1 MKVLRRIALA
11 GILLALAGQAMA
23 AGFTRE
29 SFVVELR
36 ELAFGVRPVPV
47 ELWIPD
53 TGKASYPLVI
63 AQHGST
69 LDGYRF
75 EGGKG
80 RTDTYSSRMMQAAVA
95 RGFAVA
101 VLDAFYGKNLAP
113 SDKTQFPNA
122 GAYAVRLRAHLLA
135 KESRLDPRN
144 TFYTGFSYGG
154 DTALGQL
161 ASRNPTPWAAVVA
174 AEAGCNTFFKPRPL
188 PYPVLIMKGT
198 ESHYYPRACQIAA
211 EENRKIGNRVEVLLF
226 EKANHYFSHNG
237 QIVRGLAFNGCTDNP
252 AIHDDATGTWT
263 FYDGTP
269 TTRDEI
275 NRRCFRNEGGKGQ
288 TYEKMDEAVSKAL
301 DFFTQNLRP

>member
-1 MKVLRRIALA
+1 MTRSR
-11 GILLALAGQAMA
+11 LLALAAMLLMLAGQTMA

-36 ELAFGVRPVPV
+36 EPAFGERPVPV

-53 TGKASYPLVI
+53 TGKPSYPLVI
-63 AQHGST
+63 TQHGST

-101 VLDAFYGKNLAP
+101 VLDAFYEKNLAP

-122 GAYAVRLRAHLLA
+122 GAYGVRLRAHLLA
-135 KESRLDPRN
+135 KDARLDPLN
-144 TFYTGFSYGG
+144 TFYTGYSYGG
-154 DTALGQL
+154 DMAMWQL
-161 ASRNPTPWAAVVA
+161 SSRNPTPWAAVVA

-226 EKANHYFSHNG
+226 EKANHYFSLNG
-237 QIVRGLAFNGCTDNP
+237 QIVRGLAFNGCADNP
-252 AIHDDATGTWT
+252 AINDDASGTWT

-269 TTRDEI
+269 TSRDEI
-275 NRRCFRNEGGKGQ
+275 NRRCFRNEGGRGQ